1 MPVLDIRIAGPR
13 RNGPT
18 TSVARGRTALRA
30 AAAFFAL
37 GFCVGTFT
45 HLRDTL
51 ELGLFGYRSV
61 PQVVNIFWTCLLAV
75 DPLTAALL
83 FIAPAA
89 GLIAGSAVMVA
100 DIGINLWII
109 LREYALS
116 GRLDILYF
124 AFQLPFGVAI
134 LLYTTTMLHRRR
146 LQTRQVHPSS

>member
-1 MPVLDIRIAGPR
+1 
-13 RNGPT
+13 
-18 TSVARGRTALRA
+18 
-30 AAAFFAL
+30 
-37 GFCVGTFT
+37 VGTFT

-51 ELGLFGYRSV
+51 EFGLFGYRSV
-61 PQVVNIFWTCLLAV
+61 PEVVNIFWTCLLAV

-116 GRLDILYF
+116 GRLDVLYF
-124 AFQLPFGVAI
+124 AFQLPFGVAL
-134 LLYTTTMLHRRR
+134 LLYTGTTLHRRR
-146 LQTRQVHPSS
+146 LQTREVPSST